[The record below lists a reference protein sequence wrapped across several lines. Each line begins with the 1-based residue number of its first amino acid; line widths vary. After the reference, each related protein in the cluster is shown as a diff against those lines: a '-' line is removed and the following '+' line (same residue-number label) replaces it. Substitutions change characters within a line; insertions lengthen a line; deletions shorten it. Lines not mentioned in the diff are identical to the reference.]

1 MKNEIG
7 KKNMIF
13 GFAYFITTLL
23 LGMYIASQAMEAG
36 PETEEN
42 PLHDLLVAAHAHGN
56 LESFLNIVIGY
67 ILCQLEISSGLA
79 QTVSIL
85 LLIGAIFHSGMLYL
99 TGIGAGFAI
108 NLAPIGAISLVLTMA
123 LMVYVIAVGFKK
135 QTGSY

>member
-1 MKNEIG
+1 MKNDIG

-23 LGMYIASQAMEAG
+23 LGMYLAATAMEAG
-36 PETEEN
+36 PNMEED
-42 PLHDLLVAAHAHGN
+42 PLHDLLGTAHAHGN

-67 ILCQLEISSGLA
+67 LLCKLDISSGLA

-85 LLIGAIFHSGMLYL
+85 LIIGAIFHSGMLYL
-99 TGIGAGFAI
+99 TGVGVGFAI
-108 NLAPIGAISLVLTMA
+108 NLAPIGAISLVITMA
-123 LMVYVIAVGFKK
+123 MMVYVVAVGFKK

>member
-1 MKNEIG
+1 MKNDIG

-23 LGMYIASQAMEAG
+23 LGMYLAAEAMEAG
-36 PETEEN
+36 PKMEED
-42 PLHDLLVAAHAHGN
+42 PLHDLLGAAHAHGN

-67 ILCQLEISSGLA
+67 LLCQLDISAGLA
-79 QTVSIL
+79 QAVSIL

-99 TGIGAGFAI
+99 TGVGVGFAI
-108 NLAPIGAISLVLTMA
+108 NLAPIGAISLVITMA
-123 LMVYVIAVGFKK
+123 MMIYVVAVGFKK

>member
-23 LGMYIASQAMEAG
+23 LGMYLAVEAMEAG
-36 PETEEN
+36 AEIEES
-42 PLHDLLVAAHAHGN
+42 PLHDLLGAAHAHGN

-67 ILCQLEISSGLA
+67 ILCKLDISSGLA

-99 TGIGAGFAI
+99 SGLGVGFAL
-108 NLAPIGAISLVLTMA
+108 NLAPIGAISLVITMA

>member
-1 MKNEIG
+1 MKNDIG

-23 LGMYIASQAMEAG
+23 LGMYLAAEAAEAG
-36 PETEEN
+36 PKMEED
-42 PLHDLLVAAHAHGN
+42 PLHGLLGAAHAHGN

-67 ILCQLEISSGLA
+67 LLCRLDISSGLA
-79 QTVSIL
+79 QAVSIL

-99 TGIGAGFAI
+99 TGVGVGFAI
-108 NLAPIGAISLVLTMA
+108 NLAPIGAVSLVITMA

-135 QTGSY
+135 QTVPS